1 MKQKP
6 YRIDVH
12 HHAIPSEVVESFNKL
27 GITEMG
33 GGFQSLFLIQ
43 NKL

>member
-33 GGFQSLFLIQ
+33 GGCSNPCF
-43 NKL
+43 